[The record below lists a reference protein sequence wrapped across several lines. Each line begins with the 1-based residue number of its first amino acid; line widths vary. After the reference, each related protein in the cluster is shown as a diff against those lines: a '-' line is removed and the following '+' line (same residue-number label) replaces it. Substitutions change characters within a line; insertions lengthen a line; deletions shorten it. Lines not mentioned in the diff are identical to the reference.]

1 MQAMAVENSVYCE
14 CKDHGVTTKESS
26 RCGVEHI
33 RIFKQVICAADGI
46 AGMEMWDCSGPLE
59 PRSL

>member
-1 MQAMAVENSVYCE
+1 MQAMAVENSAYCE

-33 RIFKQVICAADGI
+33 RIFKQVICAADGR